1 MTETN
6 KEDKQPAEIKTIESF
21 AGDYSFLSNFYP
33 CVIIFEGQKYNST
46 EHAYQ
51 AAKCKNIDD
60 RAKFRESIKAS
71 KAKFLG
77 KKVAMRPDWES
88 VKLQIMYEVVKQK
101 FSKYDNLKKLLLDT
115 GEAEI
120 IEGNNWNDTYF
131 GVCNGKGMN
140 HLGKILMRVR
150 KELKG

>member
-6 KEDKQPAEIKTIESF
+6 KEDKQPAEIKIIESF
-21 AGDYSFLSNFYP
+21 TGDYSFLSYFYP

-120 IEGNNWNDTYF
+120 IEGNNWGDTYF

>member
-1 MTETN
+1 MEAN
-6 KEDKQPAEIKTIESF
+6 KENQPEIKKIESF
-21 AGDYSFLSNFYP
+21 TGDYAFLSNFYP
-33 CVIIFEGQKYNST
+33 CVITFEGQRYNST

-71 KAKFLG
+71 KAKSLG
-77 KKVAMRPDWES
+77 KKIVMRPDWES
-88 VKLQIMYEVVKQK
+88 VKLKIMYEVVKQK
-101 FSKYDNLKKLLLDT
+101 FSKYDDLKKLLLET
-115 GEAEI
+115 GDAEI

-140 HLGKILMRVR
+140 HLGKILMQVR
-150 KELKG
+150 KELKE